1 MSAITA
7 IKVGRPGKLGLMV
20 RTPTEVY
27 IYWRP
32 ARVSAAPLLVL
43 RIIDLTGRPAWE
55 SLDGCGFRE
64 LAAAESVYVP
74 NLLPGHLY
82 VAEVGYNGPDGFS
95 PLLSVGPVQT
105 PWVAPTAERSDYPA
119 PYHRS

>member
-1 MSAITA
+1 MSATTA
-7 IKVGRPGKLGLMV
+7 VKIGRPGRLGVMV
-20 RTPTEVY
+20 RTATELY

-32 ARVSAAPLLVL
+32 AVGGVPGPLML
-43 RIIDLTGRPAWE
+43 RITDLTGRPAEE

-64 LAAAESVYVP
+64 LAAAESVYAST
-74 NLLPGHLY
+74 LLPGHLY
-82 VAEVGYNGPDGFS
+82 VAEIGRTGPDGFT

-105 PWVAPTAERSDYPA
+105 PWLAAADSPDYPA